1 MTNLQ
6 VMWVLLQGVFLP
18 AIWFMDRASTRGEYI
33 LTGIVFFIYEALVL
47 VDALLFVKVFNQGKK
62 VG

>member
-6 VMWVLLQGVFLP
+6 VVWILLQGVFLP
-18 AIWFMDRASTRGEYI
+18 AIWFMDRASMRGEYALAGMI
-33 LTGIVFFIYEALVL
+33 FSIYEVLVL

-62 VG
+62 AG